1 MAQTVNAVYNY
12 APREV
17 GIRCKDD
24 FIREETLLAFLN
36 VLMATDQF
44 VILALYVSQLYL
56 DISKC

>member
-24 FIREETLLAFLN
+24 YIREKTLLVFSN
-36 VLMATDQF
+36 VLMATGQF
-44 VILALYVSQLYL
+44 IILALSVSQLYL
-56 DISKC
+56 DIRKC